1 MGRVAAVSKRAVD
14 TAVASVELTLAMK
27 RLRAR
32 LRSESRT
39 AEGWTISQLSALA
52 RIVREGP
59 VTASALA
66 VAEHVRPQSIAEIVV
81 ALKGGGLVVA
91 TPDPTDGRKN
101 LLRATAAGR
110 KLVAS
115 VHESREAWLS
125 RAIDAVVD
133 DSRREALTDA
143 ISLLNALAE
152 CDPDNAR
159 PRRR

>member
-1 MGRVAAVSKRAVD
+1 VPKRTVDAAA
-14 TAVASVELTLAMK
+14 ASVELTLAMK

-66 VAEHVRPQSIAEIVV
+66 LAEHVRPQSIAEIVA
-81 ALKGGGLVVA
+81 ALKAGGLVAA

-115 VHESREAWLS
+115 VLESREAWLA

-133 DSRREALTDA
+133 DSRRDALTAA
-143 ISLLNALAE
+143 IELLNALAE
-152 CDPDNAR
+152 WASDGAR
-159 PRRR
+159 AEGR

>member
-1 MGRVAAVSKRAVD
+1 VPKRTVDAAA
-14 TAVASVELTLAMK
+14 ASVELTLAMK

-66 VAEHVRPQSIAEIVV
+66 LAEHVRPQSIAEIVA
-81 ALKGGGLVVA
+81 ALKAGGLVAA

-115 VHESREAWLS
+115 VLESREAWLA

-133 DSRREALTDA
+133 DSRRDALTDA
-143 ISLLNALAE
+143 IELLNALAE
-152 CDPDNAR
+152 WASDGAR
-159 PRRR
+159 AEGR

>member
-1 MGRVAAVSKRAVD
+1 VLD
-14 TAVASVELTLAMK
+14 TAAASVELTLAMK

-32 LRSESRT
+32 LRSESET
-39 AEGWTISQLSALA
+39 AERWTISQLSALA
-52 RIVREGP
+52 RILREGP

-66 VAEHVRPQSIAEIVV
+66 VAEHVRPQSIAEIVT
-81 ALKGGGLVVA
+81 ALKAGGLVVA

-110 KLVAS
+110 RLVTS
-115 VHESREAWLS
+115 VLESREAWLA
-125 RAIDAVVD
+125 RAIDVVVD

-143 ISLLNALAE
+143 IALLNALAE
-152 CDPDNAR
+152 CDPDDRR

>member
-1 MGRVAAVSKRAVD
+1 VPKRTVD
-14 TAVASVELTLAMK
+14 AAVASVELTLAMK

-66 VAEHVRPQSIAEIVV
+66 LAEHVRPQSIAEIVA
-81 ALKGGGLVVA
+81 ALKAGGLVAA
-91 TPDPTDGRKN
+91 TPDPTDGRKS

-115 VHESREAWLS
+115 VLESREAWLA
-125 RAIDAVVD
+125 RAIDAVVVD
-133 DSRREALTDA
+133 GRRDALTDA
-143 ISLLNALAE
+143 IELLNALAE
-152 CDPDNAR
+152 WQPDGAR
-159 PRRR
+159 PEGR

>member
-1 MGRVAAVSKRAVD
+1 RVVD

-39 AEGWTISQLSALA
+39 AGGWTISQLSALA

-59 VTASALA
+59 TTASALA
-66 VAEHVRPQSIAEIVV
+66 VAEHVRPQSIAEIVA
-81 ALKGGGLVVA
+81 ALKAGGLVTA
-91 TPDPTDGRKN
+91 ASDPTDGRKT
-101 LLRATAAGR
+101 LLRPTAAGR

-115 VHESREAWLS
+115 VLESREAWWARTL
-125 RAIDAVVD
+125 DAVLGA
-133 DSRREALTDA
+133 RRRRALTDT
-143 ISLLNALAE
+143 ISLLNELAE

-159 PRRR
+159 VRDR